1 MIVLAILL
9 ITVSLTFWR
18 SLTTKVEQTVA
29 MQVDYEDAALCA
41 KFGFA
46 HGTKEHDGCKL
57 DLLDLRHRHE
67 ELIDGAL
74 QL

>member
-46 HGTKEHDGCKL
+46 HGTKEHDG
-57 DLLDLRHRHE
+57 
-67 ELIDGAL
+67 
-74 QL
+74 

>member
-41 KFGFA
+41 KFGLHTA
-46 HGTKEHDGCKL
+46 LKSMMLASSTSSTCGTAT
-57 DLLDLRHRHE
+57 RS
-67 ELIDGAL
+67 
-74 QL
+74 